1 MTQENKNCELCKRR
15 ISELEKRAE
24 ILDVAIFKGDTRDRS
39 IKDRVYG
46 LEFTM
51 LTVEKSI
58 NAIAQAMRDQ
68 NADKK
73 KLMIVIWG
81 GAITF
86 LCSSILLLI
95 SNFIGR

>member
-81 GAITF
+81 GAIT
-86 LCSSILLLI
+86 
-95 SNFIGR
+95 